1 MKENEKERTYIVF
14 SGGVVLLSGLHCM
27 IISPSSEPDKD
38 LDITPGTVHCSRA
51 AVSSSPPPVWFYLK
65 KSGILNCV

>member
-1 MKENEKERTYIVF
+1 M
-14 SGGVVLLSGLHCM
+14 LLSGLHCM
-27 IISPSSEPDKD
+27 IISPSSERDKD